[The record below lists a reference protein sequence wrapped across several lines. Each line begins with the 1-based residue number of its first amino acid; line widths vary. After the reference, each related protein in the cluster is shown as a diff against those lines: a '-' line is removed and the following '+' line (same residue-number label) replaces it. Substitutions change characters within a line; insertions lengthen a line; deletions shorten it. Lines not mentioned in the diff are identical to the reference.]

1 MRTNYSES
9 RLGKKP
15 KLEAGTLHNLGVG
28 KPTVGEILNKKL
40 SRYLSVALDV
50 PIGKSLRK
58 RLENQET

>member
-1 MRTNYSES
+1 MRTKYSES

-15 KLEAGTLHNLGVG
+15 KLEAGTHNLGVI
-28 KPTVGEILNKKL
+28 KPTVGEFLNKKL

-58 RLENQET
+58 RLEHQET